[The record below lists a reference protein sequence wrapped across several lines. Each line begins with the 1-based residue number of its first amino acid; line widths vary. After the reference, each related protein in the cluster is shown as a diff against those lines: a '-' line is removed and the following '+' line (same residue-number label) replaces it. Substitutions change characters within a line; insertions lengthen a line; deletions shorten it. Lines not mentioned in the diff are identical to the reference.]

1 MNSNLLDYLS
11 FPEDNI
17 WLGNE
22 KNKIPP
28 YIFNDKIKIALQVA
42 LVTRRP
48 LLVTGS
54 PGCGKTTLARV
65 IAAAHGASYL
75 SYTFTSRSR
84 LEDLTGEID
93 QLQRLHDA
101 HAVAATHAELMEDW
115 CYYKPGLFWWGF
127 DPESA
132 KRRGGK
138 QEKIDALGTRFRIPP
153 IPKYLNDEAKGVV
166 LLMDE
171 IDKAEPDL
179 PNDLLE
185 PLDNLSF
192 NLPGIE
198 PIVANHAWYLVI
210 ITSNGERELPPAFLR
225 RCVTLDLPDPNVA
238 DLVKIAEQ
246 HLHTPPTFQKD
257 LYSKLADKFINI
269 TSAAKNSQKRPPGT
283 SEYLDAIKACMA
295 LKVTPDDE
303 DATWQQIAQAT
314 LLKTPSTDE

>member
-1 MNSNLLDYLS
+1 MNSNPLTHLS
-11 FPEDNI
+11 FPNDKI
-17 WLGNE
+17 WPGDTSEN
-22 KNKIPP
+22 IPP

-65 IAAAHGASYL
+65 IAHAHEASYL
-75 SYTFTSRSR
+75 GYTFTSRSR

-127 DPESA
+127 DPKSA

-138 QEKIDALGTRFRIPP
+138 QDQIDELGNRFRTPTQ
-153 IPKYLNDEAKGVV
+153 PKHLKENAKGVV
-166 LLMDE
+166 ILMDE

-225 RCVTLDLPDPNVA
+225 RCVTLDLPDPTVD

-246 HLHTPPTFQKD
+246 HLQSSPQAQQD
-257 LYSKLADKFINI
+257 LYRKLADKFITI
-269 TSAAKNSQKRPPGT
+269 SSTAKDKQRRQPGT
-283 SEYLDAIKACMA
+283 SEYLDAIKACLA
-295 LKVTPDDE
+295 LKITPDDK
-303 DATWQQIAQAT
+303 DTTWLQIAQAT
-314 LLKTPSTDE
+314 LLKTPASDE